1 MQHLSQEEI
10 TSKCGLVLGTI
21 TASLTLAEWDLVLA
35 IILKIVSI
43 ISFTVVIA
51 LNVDK
56 LSNKLKTWF
65 K

>member
-1 MQHLSQEEI
+1 MHHLSTEEI

>member
-1 MQHLSQEEI
+1 MQHLSTEEI

-56 LSNKLKTWF
+56 LSSKLKTWF

>member
-1 MQHLSQEEI
+1 MHHLSTEEI

-56 LSNKLKTWF
+56 LSSKLKTWF

>member
-1 MQHLSQEEI
+1 MQHLSSEEI

-56 LSNKLKTWF
+56 LSSKLKTWF

>member
-1 MQHLSQEEI
+1 MQHLSTEEI

>member
-1 MQHLSQEEI
+1 MQHLSSEEI
-10 TSKCGLVLGTI
+10 TSKCG
-21 TASLTLAEWDLVLA
+21 LVLA

>member
-1 MQHLSQEEI
+1 MQHLSSEEI